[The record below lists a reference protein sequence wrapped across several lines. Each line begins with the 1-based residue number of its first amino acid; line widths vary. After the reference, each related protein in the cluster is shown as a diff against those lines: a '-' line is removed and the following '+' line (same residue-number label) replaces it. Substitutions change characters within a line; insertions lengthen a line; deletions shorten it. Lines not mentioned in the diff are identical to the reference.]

1 MEIIGTLYKPYQVRN
16 NMARGRDVSA
26 WVNACRM
33 SNRSYFFVEGVS
45 DECFWKKYINRDVI
59 NIQQVNGWE
68 NVVDCVR
75 KFNDESLHN
84 YCIGIVDRD
93 FEHIYPHKAI
103 TENNIFMT
111 DYHDLE
117 MMMYQ
122 SSALDSVLKAIDR
135 KNKINWSYIEVLNH
149 VFGITDKIGSLKLS
163 SQKESLGLIFKKE
176 NRDHEF
182 ELPKYEKFIT
192 NSGDYE
198 SDDKL
203 IKYIYD
209 YSKSNKRTPEPLPA
223 VDRIITIFNESR
235 EMLHPSSHLS
245 NGHDVSYVMPIVLE
259 RKFKLKDK
267 HVTIDTI
274 VIALYAAYNMDLLKQ
289 TQLYQAINKWEI
301 QQNKNI
307 LLK

>member
-1 MEIIGTLYKPYQVRN
+1 
-16 NMARGRDVSA
+16 MARGRDVSA

-33 SNRSYFFVEGVS
+33 SNRSYLFVEGVS

-84 YCIGIVDRD
+84 NCIGIVDCD

-117 MMMYQ
+117 MMMYK

-209 YSKSNKRTPEPLPA
+209 YSKSNKRTPEPLAA

-235 EMLHPSSHLS
+235 KMQHPSSHLS

-289 TQLYQAINKWEI
+289 TQLYQAINNWEI

>member
-33 SNRSYFFVEGVS
+33 SNCSYLFVEGVS

-223 VDRIITIFNESR
+223 IDRIITIFNESR
-235 EMLHPSSHLS
+235 EMQHPSSHLS

>member
-1 MEIIGTLYKPYQVRN
+1 
-16 NMARGRDVSA
+16 MARGRDVSA

-33 SNRSYFFVEGVS
+33 SNRNYLFVEGVS

-68 NVVDCVR
+68 NVVDCIR

-84 YCIGIVDRD
+84 CCIGIVDCD

-135 KNKINWSYIEVLNH
+135 KNKIDGSYIEVLNH
-149 VFGITDKIGSLKLS
+149 VLGITDKIGSLKLS
-163 SQKESLGLIFKKE
+163 SQKENLGLIFKKE

-203 IKYIYD
+203 IKYIYNF
-209 YSKSNKRTPEPLPA
+209 SNSNKRTPEPLPTI
-223 VDRIITIFNESR
+223 DRIITIFNESR
-235 EMLHPSSHLS
+235 EMQHPSSHLS
-245 NGHDVSYVMPIVLE
+245 NGHDVSYIMPFILR
-259 RKFKLKDK
+259 RKFGL
-267 HVTIDTI
+267 TANYITTDTI
-274 VIALYAAYNMDLLKQ
+274 VVALHAAYSIELLKQ
-289 TQLYQAINKWEI
+289 TQLYQAMNRWGISHNK
-301 QQNKNI
+301 KI
-307 LLK
+307 LLQ

>member
-1 MEIIGTLYKPYQVRN
+1 
-16 NMARGRDVSA
+16 MARGRDVSA

-33 SNRSYFFVEGVS
+33 SNRSYLFVEGVS

-209 YSKSNKRTPEPLPA
+209 YSKSNKRAPEPLPA

-235 EMLHPSSHLS
+235 EMQHPSSHLS

>member
-1 MEIIGTLYKPYQVRN
+1 
-16 NMARGRDVSA
+16 
-26 WVNACRM
+26 M
-33 SNRSYFFVEGVS
+33 SNRSYLFVEGVS

-84 YCIGIVDRD
+84 YCIGIVDCD

-192 NSGDYE
+192 DSGDYE

-235 EMLHPSSHLS
+235 KMQHPSSHLS

>member
-1 MEIIGTLYKPYQVRN
+1 
-16 NMARGRDVSA
+16 MANGRDVSA

-33 SNRSYFFVEGVS
+33 SNRNYLFVEGVS
-45 DECFWKKYINRDVI
+45 DECFWEKYINTDVI

-75 KFNDESLHN
+75 KFNNESLNHC
-84 YCIGIVDRD
+84 CIGIVDCD
-93 FEHIYPHKAI
+93 FEHIYPHKSI
-103 TENNIFMT
+103 TENNILMT

-122 SSALDSVLKAIDR
+122 SSALDSVLKALDR
-135 KNKINWSYIEVLNH
+135 KNKINCSFIDVLNH
-149 VFGITDKIGSLKLS
+149 VLGITDKIGCLKLS

-192 NSGDYE
+192 ASGDYE

-209 YSKSNKRTPEPLPA
+209 YSNSNKRTREQLPTI
-223 VDRIITIFNESR
+223 DRIIAIFNKSR
-235 EMLHPSSHLS
+235 EIQHPSSHLS
-245 NGHDVSYVMPIVLE
+245 NGHDVSYIMPIIL
-259 RKFKLKDK
+259 RCKFGL
-267 HVTIDTI
+267 TGNYITTDTI
-274 VIALYAAYNMDLLKQ
+274 VVALHAAYSMELFKQ
-289 TQLYQAINKWEI
+289 TLLYHSMNQWGINNK
-301 QQNKNI
+301 KNI
-307 LLK
+307 LLE

>member
-1 MEIIGTLYKPYQVRN
+1 
-16 NMARGRDVSA
+16 MARGRDVSA

-33 SNRSYFFVEGVS
+33 SNRNYLFVEGVS

-84 YCIGIVDRD
+84 CSIGIVDCD

-135 KNKINWSYIEVLNH
+135 KINLM
-149 VFGITDKIGSLKLS
+149 G
-163 SQKESLGLIFKKE
+163 
-176 NRDHEF
+176 
-182 ELPKYEKFIT
+182 
-192 NSGDYE
+192 
-198 SDDKL
+198 
-203 IKYIYD
+203 
-209 YSKSNKRTPEPLPA
+209 
-223 VDRIITIFNESR
+223 
-235 EMLHPSSHLS
+235 
-245 NGHDVSYVMPIVLE
+245 
-259 RKFKLKDK
+259 
-267 HVTIDTI
+267 
-274 VIALYAAYNMDLLKQ
+274 VI
-289 TQLYQAINKWEI
+289 
-301 QQNKNI
+301 
-307 LLK
+307 

>member
-1 MEIIGTLYKPYQVRN
+1 
-16 NMARGRDVSA
+16 MARGRDVSA

-33 SNRSYFFVEGVS
+33 SNCSYLFVEGVS

-223 VDRIITIFNESR
+223 IDRIITIFNESR
-235 EMLHPSSHLS
+235 EMQHPSSHLS

>member
-1 MEIIGTLYKPYQVRN
+1 
-16 NMARGRDVSA
+16 MANGRDASA

-33 SNRSYFFVEGVS
+33 SNRNYLFVEGVS
-45 DECFWKKYINRDVI
+45 DECFWKKYINREVI

-75 KFNDESLHN
+75 KFNDESLN
-84 YCIGIVDRD
+84 DCCIGVVDCD

-103 TENNIFMT
+103 AENNIFMT

-149 VFGITDKIGSLKLS
+149 VLGITDKIGCLKLS
-163 SQKESLGLIFKKE
+163 SQKGSLGLIFKKE
-176 NRDHEF
+176 NREHEF

-192 NSGDYE
+192 NTGDYE

-203 IKYIYD
+203 IRYIYN
-209 YSKSNKRTPEPLPA
+209 YSNSHKRTPEPLPS
-223 VDRIITIFNESR
+223 VERIIDIFNESNGIQ
-235 EMLHPSSHLS
+235 HPSGHLS
-245 NGHDVSYVMPIVLE
+245 NGHDVSYIMPFILR
-259 RKFKLKDK
+259 RKFGLAGNY
-267 HVTIDTI
+267 VTTDTI
-274 VIALYAAYNMDLLKQ
+274 VIALYAAYNIELLKQ

-301 QQNKNI
+301 EQNKNI

>member
-1 MEIIGTLYKPYQVRN
+1 
-16 NMARGRDVSA
+16 MARGRDVSA

-33 SNRSYFFVEGVS
+33 SNRSYLFVEGVS